1 MTFSREDGRSKL
13 SIRCSNELV
22 ERLDAFA
29 DEHGK
34 AKSEVVRNALDSHLP
49 SDDVTGPEDS
59 DLRETWRWLR
69 DRADSRGH
77 INAQAA
83 VSELAQS
90 IGIKEKFVK
99 SSRLKPLE
107 RRGWIHPN
115 FTYIVVVEPTV
126 DHGRLGDE

>member
-1 MTFSREDGRSKL
+1 MTFSRDDDRSKL
-13 SIRCSNELV
+13 SVRCSDDLKV
-22 ERLDAFA
+22 RLGAFA

-34 AKSEVVRNALDSHLP
+34 AQSEVVRNALDSYLP
-49 SDDVTGPEDS
+49 SDDVTGPEDPN
-59 DLRETWRWLR
+59 LRETWRWLR
-69 DRADSRGH
+69 DRADDQGH

-90 IGIKEKFVK
+90 LGMKEKFVK

-107 RRGWIHPN
+107 RRAWIYPN
-115 FTYIVVVEPTV
+115 YTYIKVVEPTV